1 MNVEREPAAR
11 CPAPL
16 LLVIASVM
24 WSFGGVMIKSVE
36 WNPMAI
42 AGTRSAFAALVLA
55 AFVGWPRG
63 AFTRLQIAAAIAY
76 AGTVIAFVFAVR
88 WTTAANAIFLQYT
101 APIYVAALSHRV
113 LGERAL
119 RSDWALI
126 ALALAGIVLFFL
138 DDFTVT
144 GLHGMALALFSGA
157 CFAAMILLLRRQ
169 HDAAPGRAILLG
181 NVLAAAV
188 ALPWMLR
195 GPFPAATGWGLLVV
209 LGTLQLG
216 LSYVLY
222 SHGIKRV
229 TAIEAALL
237 PLLEPILTPLWVMLA
252 VGERPGG
259 WALVGATLVLGAV
272 AARGLLSIALHR
284 AARTGSVP
292 RSA

>member
-1 MNVEREPAAR
+1 
-11 CPAPL
+11 
-16 LLVIASVM
+16 M
-24 WSFGGVMIKSVE
+24 WSFGGVLIKSVE
-36 WNPMAI
+36 WNSMAI

-63 AFTRLQIAAAIAY
+63 GFTRIQIAAATAY

-113 LGERAL
+113 LGERPL

-126 ALALAGIVLFFL
+126 AVALVGIMLFFL
-138 DDFTVT
+138 DDLTLT
-144 GLHGMALALFSGA
+144 GQWGIAMALISGA

-169 HDAAPGRAILLG
+169 HEASPGRAILLG
-181 NVLAAAV
+181 NVIAAIVAV
-188 ALPWMLR
+188 PWMLQ
-195 GPFPAATGWGLLVV
+195 GPHPSAAGWGLLAI

-222 SHGIKRV
+222 SHGIRGV

-237 PLLEPILTPLWVMLA
+237 PLLEPILTPLWVMIA

-259 WALVGATLVLGAV
+259 WALVGAVLVLGAV
-272 AARGLLSIALHR
+272 IARGLLSIFLQR
-284 AARTGSVP
+284 GKTPV
-292 RSA
+292 SAS